1 MAACDIVALLGPVG
15 GSSTSGSICG
25 KVPVYPNVV
34 LLHALGVWE
43 IVCLPDPLWLCLLKE
58 TERPLVAF
66 SAEDPPSWDVGCN
79 LNCFVKPAPSS
90 LQYLVQHYSQAPLV
104 YGNARVLCHHDS

>member
-1 MAACDIVALLGPVG
+1 MSPRSFVALSV
-15 GSSTSGSICG
+15 
-25 KVPVYPNVV
+25 
-34 LLHALGVWE
+34 E
-43 IVCLPDPLWLCLLKE
+43 RD
-58 TERPLVAF
+58 RPLVAF

-90 LQYLVQHYSQAPLV
+90 LQYLVQHSQAPLV